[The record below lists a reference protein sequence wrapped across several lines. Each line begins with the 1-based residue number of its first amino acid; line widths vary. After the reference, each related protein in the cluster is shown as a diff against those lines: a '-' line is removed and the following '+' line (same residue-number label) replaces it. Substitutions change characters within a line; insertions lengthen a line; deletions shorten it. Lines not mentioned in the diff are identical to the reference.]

1 MNVYRSKLFFHRVL
15 ATMVLLSL
23 PLTFSLR
30 LDGDEPKTGEAKNQA
45 SDVAESADPVLG
57 ELPIVEQTQ
66 QMSKDLTSL
75 LRTLTDQ
82 QLVAIAKGDEP
93 PPKISQ
99 NFGISSDQLNEE
111 LLAELARRWDRQLH
125 PTTVAENAPETQPVV
140 ASNATVEDN
149 AVINGPAKPDAVKLD
164 SIVIEAFSGTPL
176 NVGVMELTFTKGH
189 GPILY
194 PDQPLY
200 LDATPLPAHYVTFDV
215 SYQKRQGESP
225 WQVDRIRVSFL
236 HQGGGPAELTL
247 SGVQGLQL
255 DPQKVDVIE
264 NPGRHRE
271 LLQRWWQGFSTVPQE
286 LDPQQKMLK
295 ESLLDILAR
304 RLQLPGPWPRVEHK
318 APQESLSLESQFER
332 AIGMLFGIESVK
344 LAMQEDVTLNQSTRH
359 EKANRPIPPRPRM
372 RSIDIPSVPA
382 STWIEPIAMHV
393 PAECFYLRTGNL
405 ANYRYFREF
414 LLSWGGSLDDIVAT
428 PSLDHQTREK
438 IERQLGLNP
447 EDVSAK
453 SFDKLVSDMALI
465 GCDPLFS
472 DGAAVGILF
481 RSRDARGLY
490 ELIQTQRNESKL
502 RVPGSE
508 ERRVDIGAHAVSFL
522 ASDDNRLRSFY
533 AIDGE
538 YHLVTNSRYLLE
550 RFYDAGSG
558 DRSLGS
564 LPEFRYARSKT
575 RTQNQTLAFLYL
587 SDPFFQNLISPQY
600 RIEVTRRKQAVQ
612 VLRQFQLARMVAKA
626 ERVDAE
632 SMDDLVK
639 SQFLPTDFG
648 RRPDDSYPRLDNG
661 QITDSL
667 RGSPGVFLP
676 VPDVPIQKAT
686 QSEVSSYNAFIGR
699 YRTEWKQVDPVTVV
713 FAQDAAAA
721 NDLQRIRMDIIITP
735 YAPTKYSFLQR
746 HLAAADNRRVGHVD
760 GDLLSVDTA
769 IRLNPGQQSHR
780 LYLGLRDDEVAF
792 NFSNGRIEMVDQ
804 HVGTSY
810 AKSRSYA
817 AISPPST
824 GVLRLLASI
833 MEQPQPALPQGQ
845 LPGVGHIFFALGRTI
860 GNMAE
865 KLDSVAKYRSNV
877 TNRNGWMVASTNTKI
892 QHDTPDQLAQ
902 EWINKP
908 TQVRL
913 QMGSLSGS
921 KVEPYIQAYTYH
933 ASRKVSSENSR
944 FLNDF
949 AGWLQLPTEESRD
962 ALEGLLGAHIH
973 CPLGGDY
980 MVENSGEHP
989 HWVSTSWSE
998 ASLYSLTKA
1007 PESWKFPFLDWI
1019 RRLDLRFDLDR
1030 TTLRAQV
1037 DLLVLQPSDP
1047 AKDGVLINLQMDD
1060 SVYNAANRMGM
1071 QSGFSPNHSTMNRAS
1086 SNPSV
1091 VSPQLA
1097 VSPSLG
1103 PQSRPARIRTAV
1115 PEADARQAATQHDWI
1130 LGVQVS
1136 TTDQSIRITHVY
1148 ANSPASQVGIQVGD
1162 IIQTVD
1168 RQSPRSS
1175 THLMSLI
1182 NSASSKG
1189 TAEIK
1194 VDRGGFSVTFDVP
1207 LAAQ

>member
-1 MNVYRSKLFFHRVL
+1 
-15 ATMVLLSL
+15 MVLLSL
-23 PLTFSLR
+23 PLTLSLR
-30 LDGDEPKTGEAKNQA
+30 LNGGEPKTGEATNQA
-45 SDVAESADPVLG
+45 SDVAESADPTPG
-57 ELPIVEQTQ
+57 ELPKVERTQ
-66 QMSKDLTSL
+66 QESNDLTSL
-75 LRTLTDQ
+75 LRSLTDQ

-99 NFGISSDQLNEE
+99 NFSISSDRLNEE
-111 LLAELARRWDRQLH
+111 LLAELARRWDRQFQ
-125 PTTVAENAPETQPVV
+125 PKTASETASENLPNVV
-140 ASNATVEDN
+140 SDATVKDN
-149 AVINGPAKPDAVKLD
+149 LAINGPAKPITVKLD
-164 SIVIEAFSGTPL
+164 SVVVETFSGTPL
-176 NVGVMELTFTKGH
+176 NVGVMELTFIKGH

-236 HQGGGPAELTL
+236 HQGDGPAELAL
-247 SGVQGLQL
+247 SGVEGLQL
-255 DPQKVDVIE
+255 DPQKIVVID
-264 NPGRHRE
+264 NPSRHRE
-271 LLQRWWQGFSTVPQE
+271 LLQRWWRGFSAVPQD
-286 LDPQQKMLK
+286 LDPEQKMLK

-304 RLQLPGPWPRVEHK
+304 RLQLPGPWPRVEYK
-318 APQESLSLESQFER
+318 APTESHGLEGQFER

-344 LAMQEDVTLNQSTRH
+344 LAMQEDVTLNQSSRN
-359 EKANRPIPPRPRM
+359 EKATRPIPPLPQM
-372 RSIDIPSVPA
+372 RSIAIPSVPA

-414 LLSWGGSLDDIVAT
+414 LLSWGGNLDDIVAT

-438 IERQLGLNP
+438 IEDQLGLNP

-465 GCDPLFS
+465 GSDPLFS

-481 RSRDARGLY
+481 RARDARGLY
-490 ELIQTQRNESKL
+490 ELIQSQRNEAKL
-502 RVPGSE
+502 GVPGSE

-533 AIDGE
+533 AIDGD

-558 DRSLGS
+558 DHSLGS
-564 LPEFRYARSKT
+564 LPEFRYARSQT
-575 RTQNQTLAFLYL
+575 RTQKQTLAFLYL
-587 SDPFFQNLISPQY
+587 SDPFFQNLVSPQY
-600 RIEVTRRKQAVQ
+600 RIEVTRRKQALQ
-612 VLRQFQLARMVAKA
+612 ELRQFQLARMVAKA
-626 ERVDAE
+626 ERLNAE
-632 SMDDLVK
+632 TMDDLVN
-639 SQFLPTDFG
+639 SHFLPTDFG
-648 RRPDDSYPRLDNG
+648 RRPDDSYPLLDNG

-676 VPDVPIQKAT
+676 VPDVPVQKAT
-686 QSEVSSYNAFIGR
+686 PSEVHSYAAFISK
-699 YRTEWKQVDPVTVV
+699 YRAEWKQVDPVTVV
-713 FAQDAAAA
+713 FARDGAAT

-735 YAPTKYSFLQR
+735 YAARKYSFLQR

-760 GDLLSVDTA
+760 GDLLSVDTT

-792 NFSNGRIEMVDQ
+792 NFSDGRIEMVDQ
-804 HVGTSY
+804 HESTSY

-824 GVLRLLASI
+824 DVLRLLASI
-833 MEQPQPALPQGQ
+833 MEQPQPAQIAPVDPTAVTPLRQ
-845 LPGVGHIFFALGRTI
+845 LPILGYMFFGLGRAI
-860 GNMAE
+860 GNMPP
-865 KLDSVAKYRSNV
+865 KLQAVAKYRNNV
-877 TNRNGWMVASTNTKI
+877 TNRNGWMVASTNVNI
-892 QHDTPDQLAQ
+892 QHDTPDRLTQ

-933 ASRKVSSENSR
+933 ASRKVSGENSR

-962 ALEGLLGAHIH
+962 ALEGLLGARIH
-973 CPLGGDY
+973 CPLGGEY
-980 MVENSGEHP
+980 TLEKIGEHP

-998 ASLYSLTKA
+998 TSLYSLTKA

-1037 DLLVLQPSDP
+1037 DLLVHQPSDP
-1047 AKDGVLINLQMDD
+1047 AKDGVLIGLQMDNPD
-1060 SVYNAANRMGM
+1060 YNAAHRIGM
-1071 QSGFSPNHSTMNRAS
+1071 QAGFRSNHSTSNRAS

-1091 VSPQLA
+1091 VTPQPT
-1097 VSPSLG
+1097 VSPSLRT
-1103 PQSRPARIRTAV
+1103 QSSPNRIRTSV
-1115 PEADARQAATQHDWI
+1115 PESDARQAATQHDWI
-1130 LGVQVS
+1130 LGVRVS
-1136 TTDQSIRITHVY
+1136 ATDQSMRISHVH
-1148 ANSPASQVGIQVGD
+1148 ANSPASRVGIQVGD
-1162 IIQTVD
+1162 VIQTVD

-1175 THLMSLI
+1175 AHLMNLI
-1182 NSASSKG
+1182 NSASNKG